1 MGPRSVT
8 LSAQDGLALHAEDW
22 RPPAA
27 APRRTPVLCLSGIT
41 RNGSDFRGL
50 AERQSRRRRVVTFD
64 YAGHGAS
71 ARAEDPARY
80 RPEAMI
86 RDVLD
91 AMAAL
96 HLHRAVVVGTSFGGL
111 VSMALAVLRPAA
123 LAGVVLNDIGPEI
136 GTDGHAW
143 VLDFNRRDPAA
154 ETIEDCVALLRAHLP
169 ALPHLD
175 DAGWLD
181 FASRTYAKGPDG
193 RFHPRWDTRVLDH
206 AVGAEAGPVPD
217 LWALFGALDGL
228 PLLLVWGEVSRLL
241 LAPTVARM
249 RATHPGMELLT
260 LPGTGH
266 APTLAEPTAVAAI
279 DAFIDAIP

>member
-8 LSAQDGLALHAEDW
+8 LSAHDGLALHAEDW
-22 RPPAA
+22 RPPADM
-27 APRRTPVLCLSGIT
+27 PRRTPVLCLSGIT

-50 AERQSRRRRVVTFD
+50 AERQSQRRRVVTFD

-71 ARAEDPARY
+71 ARAEDPERY

-91 AMAAL
+91 MMAAL

-111 VSMALAVLRPAA
+111 VSMALAVLRPGA

-136 GTDGHAW
+136 GSDGHAW

-154 ETIEDCVALLRAHLP
+154 ATLEDCAALLRAHLP

-181 FASRTYAKGPDG
+181 LAGRTYAKGPDG
-193 RFHPRWDTRVLDH
+193 RFHPRWDTKVIDQ
-206 AVGAEAGPVPD
+206 AVGAEVGPVPD
-217 LWALFGALDGL
+217 LWALFGALGGL

-249 RATHPGMELLT
+249 RTAHPGMRLLT

-266 APTLAEPTAVAAI
+266 APTLTEPAAIAAI
-279 DAFIDAIP
+279 DAFIETIP